1 MTANFEYL
9 SDNRENLRLPIQ
21 MQLFEKSKK
30 PFAAVFA
37 SILKSTLNFEHF
49 EEKATLITQ
58 VFLKLLTPKDVRT

>member
-37 SILKSTLNFEHF
+37 SILNFEHF

-58 VFLKLLTPKDVRT
+58 VFLKLLTPKDVLT